1 MGKKIREKIKEYFMD
16 DNKIETVNFDGLEY
30 KIEDLTPR
38 TLEGF
43 NMLVKLQ
50 QEIAKVSYEL
60 RINQAAQKQI
70 SEELKVAI
78 REDKIKH
85 VEKEKE

>member
-1 MGKKIREKIKEYFMD
+1 MA
-16 DNKIETVNFDGLEY
+16 DNDLKTVNFDGFEY

-38 TLEGF
+38 AIEGF

-50 QEIAKVSYEL
+50 QEIANISYDL
-60 RINQAAQKQI
+60 RINQAAQKLI
-70 SEELKVAI
+70 SEELKTI
-78 REDKIKH
+78 LKEDKIKY

>member
-1 MGKKIREKIKEYFMD
+1 MD

-85 VEKEKE
+85 VEKDEE

>member
-1 MGKKIREKIKEYFMD
+1 MA
-16 DNKIETVNFDGLEY
+16 DNDLKTVNFDGFEY

-38 TLEGF
+38 AIEGF

-50 QEIAKVSYEL
+50 QAIADISYDL
-60 RINQAAQKQI
+60 RINQAAQKLI
-70 SEELKVAI
+70 SEELKTTLK
-78 REDKIKH
+78 EDKIKY

>member
-1 MGKKIREKIKEYFMD
+1 MN

-50 QEIAKVSYEL
+50 QEIANISYDL
-60 RINQAAQKQI
+60 RINQAAQKLI
-70 SEELKVAI
+70 SEELKTTLK
-78 REDKIKH
+78 EDKIKY
-85 VEKEKE
+85 VEKEEE

>member
-1 MGKKIREKIKEYFMD
+1 MT
-16 DNKIETVNFDGLEY
+16 DNELKTVNFDGLEY

-70 SEELKVAI
+70 SEELKIAL
-78 REDKIKH
+78 REDKINH
-85 VEKEKE
+85 VEKEEE

>member
-1 MGKKIREKIKEYFMD
+1 MN

-38 TLEGF
+38 TIESF

-50 QEIAKVSYEL
+50 QDIAKISYDL
-60 RINQAAQKQI
+60 KVNQAAQKVI
-70 SEELKVAI
+70 SEELKVFLK
-78 REDKIKH
+78 EDKVKH
-85 VEKEKE
+85 VEKEE

>member
-1 MGKKIREKIKEYFMD
+1 MA
-16 DNKIETVNFDGLEY
+16 DNDLKTVNFDGFEY

-38 TLEGF
+38 AIEGF

-50 QEIAKVSYEL
+50 QEIANISYDL
-60 RINQAAQKQI
+60 RINQAAQKLI
-70 SEELKVAI
+70 SEELKTTLK
-78 REDKIKH
+78 EDKIKY

>member
-1 MGKKIREKIKEYFMD
+1 MD

-50 QEIAKVSYEL
+50 QEIAKISYEL

-70 SEELKVAI
+70 SEELKIAL
-78 REDKIKH
+78 REDKINY
-85 VEKEKE
+85 VEKEEE

>member
-1 MGKKIREKIKEYFMD
+1 MD

-85 VEKEKE
+85 VEKEEE

>member
-1 MGKKIREKIKEYFMD
+1 MT
-16 DNKIETVNFDGLEY
+16 DNELKTVNFDGLEY

-70 SEELKVAI
+70 SEELKIAL
-78 REDKIKH
+78 REDEINH
-85 VEKEKE
+85 VEKEEE

>member
-1 MGKKIREKIKEYFMD
+1 MTT
-16 DNKIETVNFDGLEY
+16 NIETVNFDGLEY

-50 QEIAKVSYEL
+50 QDIAKVHYDL
-60 RINQAAQKQI
+60 RIKSSGA
-70 SEELKVAI
+70 ET
-78 REDKIKH
+78 
-85 VEKEKE
+85 

>member
-1 MGKKIREKIKEYFMD
+1 MA
-16 DNKIETVNFDGLEY
+16 DNDLKTVNFDGFEY

-38 TLEGF
+38 AIEGF

-50 QEIAKVSYEL
+50 QEIANISYDL
-60 RINQAAQKQI
+60 RVNQAAQKLI
-70 SEELKVAI
+70 SDELKVTLK
-78 REDKIKH
+78 EDKIKY

>member
-1 MGKKIREKIKEYFMD
+1 MD
-16 DNKIETVNFDGLEY
+16 DNKIETVNFDGFEY

-85 VEKEKE
+85 VEKEEE

>member
-1 MGKKIREKIKEYFMD
+1 MA
-16 DNKIETVNFDGLEY
+16 DNDLKTVNFDGFEY

-38 TLEGF
+38 AIEGF

-50 QEIAKVSYEL
+50 QEIANISYDL
-60 RINQAAQKQI
+60 RVNQAAQKLI
-70 SEELKVAI
+70 SEELKTTLK
-78 REDKIKH
+78 EDKIKY

>member
-1 MGKKIREKIKEYFMD
+1 MTDNEIK
-16 DNKIETVNFDGLEY
+16 TVTFDGFEY
-30 KIEDLTPR
+30 KIEELTPR

-50 QEIAKVSYEL
+50 QEIAKVSSEL

-70 SEELKVAI
+70 SEELKIALK
-78 REDKIKH
+78 EDKIKH
-85 VEKEKE
+85 VEKEEE

>member
-85 VEKEKE
+85 VEKEEE

>member
-1 MGKKIREKIKEYFMD
+1 MGRKIKEKIKEYFMD

>member
-1 MGKKIREKIKEYFMD
+1 MNG
-16 DNKIETVNFDGLEY
+16 NKIETVNFDGLEY

-70 SEELKVAI
+70 SEELKIAL
-78 REDKIKH
+78 REDKINH
-85 VEKEKE
+85 VEKEEE

>member
-1 MGKKIREKIKEYFMD
+1 MN

-70 SEELKVAI
+70 SEELKIALK
-78 REDKIKH
+78 EDKIKH
-85 VEKEKE
+85 VEKEEK

>member
-1 MGKKIREKIKEYFMD
+1 MGRKIREKIKEYFMD

-85 VEKEKE
+85 VEKEEE